1 MHTKTLVLTPW
12 YFPHKVIR
20 WEDAVTLS
28 YLGKADVVVSYV
40 DEIRS
45 PSTTLRM
52 PAVVRL
58 RRKIDRAKPGVRF
71 SRLNVYVRD
80 AFTCAYCQLKLPM
93 SKLTYDH
100 VLPRSRGGRTEWE
113 NIVTACAPCNA
124 RKANKTPDESG
135 MWPNKRPHRP
145 TSLPLM
151 PPLID
156 PDTAPAEW
164 RDFTAALPRIGVA

>member
-28 YLGKADVVVSYV
+28 YLGKADVVVSYH

-58 RRKIDRAKPGVRF
+58 RRKIARTKPGVRF

-80 AFTCAYCQLKLPM
+80 GFACAYCRLKLPM

-135 MWPNKRPHRP
+135 MWPNKPPHRP
-145 TSLPLM
+145 NSLPLM

-164 RDFTAALPRIGVA
+164 RDFTAALPRIGAA

>member
-1 MHTKTLVLTPW
+1 MHTRTLVLTPW

-20 WEDAVTLS
+20 WEDAITLC
-28 YLGKADVVVSYV
+28 YLGKVDVVVSYD

-58 RRKIDRAKPGVRF
+58 KRRIASTKRGVKF

-80 AFTCAYCQLKLPM
+80 DFTCAYCHRKLPM
-93 SKLTYDH
+93 SALTYDH

-113 NIVTACAPCNA
+113 NIVTACVACNA
-124 RKANKTPDESG
+124 KKANKTPDESG
-135 MWPNKRPHRP
+135 MFPKTAPYRPA
-145 TSLPLM
+145 SLPLQ

-156 PDTAPAEW
+156 PETAPIEW
-164 RDFTAALPRIGVA
+164 RDFTAALPRAGVA